1 MKTIKLAHGWNYVK
15 FDGNQIMF
23 KAFKILYSQDSPQ
36 NTEKFY
42 INSIFKKVILDF
54 LNKYFFMVKTIKQLL
69 LTLNILNYAN
79 FAVINKFSHLNTFLI
94 KSMNVDV

>member
-1 MKTIKLAHGWNYVK
+1 MFQTFK
-15 FDGNQIMF
+15 F
-23 KAFKILYSQDSPQ
+23 LYSLDSPQ

-42 INSIFKKVILDF
+42 INSLRMPFTNYKSSYRFTNSKFFSKKVILDF

-69 LTLNILNYAN
+69 LTFNILNYAN
-79 FAVINKFSHLNTFLI
+79 LAVINKFYHLNTFLI